1 MTLFKGAEGVVFL
14 RRGLRAAPAVVISV
28 SIMLVLLS
36 CATSKPKKA
45 NKTRLDIPLVPVNST
60 GELFS
65 KVKETN
71 GVLESIRGVAEIS
84 VLSKSEKYRIT
95 EIILAK
101 RPGYL
106 RLESLGPV
114 GQTVLFL
121 ATDNKKIYIYSPLE
135 NRFYFGLASKKNLSM
150 IVPLPFKSADIVEIV
165 QGKMDHS
172 KYFPSKMTLDLE
184 KEEYTLT
191 VMPEDP
197 TRGMAYLTVDAR
209 TFFVTGMKLYDRYN
223 NLIIDG
229 TFSDFRKID
238 NHVFPMNL
246 KYRVPSDLV
255 FVEIEI
261 EYQDV
266 KLNAFIEES
275 RFSMTPPH
283 GVQEIDVDKTIIN
296 FDRTPVE

>member
-1 MTLFKGAEGVVFL
+1 MTLFRGKAGAVFSRSSRTAL
-14 RRGLRAAPAVVISV
+14 FIIFV
-28 SIMLVLLS
+28 SITLILTS
-36 CATSKPKKA
+36 CATPKPKRADKS
-45 NKTRLDIPLVPVNST
+45 RLDIPLVPVKST
-60 GELFS
+60 GELFN
-65 KVKETN
+65 KVKEIN
-71 GVLESIRGVAEIS
+71 GVLESIRGVATIS
-84 VLSKSEKYRIT
+84 VSSRSEKYRIT

-106 RLESLGPV
+106 RLESLGPM

-150 IVPLPFKSADIVEIV
+150 IVPLPFKSTDIVEIV
-165 QGKMDHS
+165 QGKIDHS
-172 KYFPSKMTLDLE
+172 KYFPTKMTFNLE

-191 VMPEDP
+191 IMPEDR

-229 TFSDFRKID
+229 AFSDFRKID
-238 NHVFPMNL
+238 KNIFPMKL

-266 KLNAFIEES
+266 KLNTLIDES

>member
-1 MTLFKGAEGVVFL
+1 MTLFRGAVGAVSS
-14 RRGLRAAPAVVISV
+14 RISRTAPFIIFI
-28 SIMLVLLS
+28 SIMLILTS

-45 NKTRLDIPLVPVNST
+45 DSARLDIPLVQVKST
-60 GELFS
+60 GELFD

-71 GVLESIRGVAEIS
+71 GVLDSIRGVAEIS
-84 VLSKSEKYRIT
+84 VSSRSEKYRIT

-121 ATDNKKIYIYSPLE
+121 ATDNKRIYIYSPLE

-150 IVPLPFKSADIVEIV
+150 IVPLPFKSADVVEIV
-165 QGKMDHS
+165 QGRIDHS
-172 KYFPSKMTLDLE
+172 KYFPSKMTFDLE

-191 VMPEDP
+191 IMPEDP
-197 TRGMAYLTVDAR
+197 ARGMAYLSVDAR

-229 TFSDFRKID
+229 TFSDFRRID
-238 NHVFPMNL
+238 KHVFPMKL

-261 EYQDV
+261 DYQDV
-266 KLNAFIEES
+266 KLNTPIDES

>member
-1 MTLFKGAEGVVFL
+1 MRK
-14 RRGLRAAPAVVISV
+14 GLRTALFVFFV
-28 SIMLVLLS
+28 SITLVLLS
-36 CATSKPKKA
+36 CATSKPRKA
-45 NKTRLDIPLVPVNST
+45 DKARLDIPLVQVKST
-60 GELFS
+60 GELFN

-84 VLSKSEKYRIT
+84 VSSKRDKYKIT

-106 RLESLGPV
+106 RLESLGPL

-121 ATDNKKIYIYSPLE
+121 ATDNKRIYIYSPLE

-150 IVPLPFKSADIVEIV
+150 IVPLPFKSTDVVEII
-165 QGKMDHS
+165 QGKIDHS
-172 KYFPSKMTLDLE
+172 KYFPSKMTFDLE

-191 VMPEDP
+191 IMPEDR
-197 TRGMAYLTVDAR
+197 TRGMAYLNVDAR

-229 TFSDFRKID
+229 AFSNFRKID
-238 NHVFPMNL
+238 KNIFPMNL

-266 KLNAFIEES
+266 KLNTPIEES

>member
-1 MTLFKGAEGVVFL
+1 MTLFRGAAGAVFSRRSL
-14 RRGLRAAPAVVISV
+14 RTAPFIFFV
-28 SIMLVLLS
+28 SIMLVLPS
-36 CATSKPKKA
+36 CATTKPKKA
-45 NKTRLDIPLVPVNST
+45 DKARLDIPLVPIKST
-60 GELFS
+60 GELFN

-71 GVLESIRGVAEIS
+71 GVMESIRGVAEIS
-84 VLSKSEKYRIT
+84 VSSKSDNYKIT

-106 RLESLGPV
+106 RLESLSTV
-114 GQTVLFL
+114 GQTFLFL

-150 IVPLPFKSADIVEIV
+150 IVPLPFKSTDVVEII
-165 QGKMDHS
+165 QGKIDYS
-172 KYFPSKMTLDLE
+172 KYFPSKMTFDLE

-191 VMPEDP
+191 IMPEDR

-223 NLIIDG
+223 NLVIDG
-229 TFSDFRKID
+229 VFSDFRKID
-238 NHVFPMNL
+238 NHIFPMNL
-246 KYRVPSDLV
+246 RYRVPSDLV
-255 FVEIEI
+255 FIDIEI
-261 EYQDV
+261 EYHDV
-266 KLNAFIEES
+266 KLNTLIEES